1 MKVLFI
7 YDIIPEQTQVAI
19 ADIPV
24 DVYNQLKVAHGYVVN
39 ASEHDEIKSDAANT
53 IGWAFCTNTAYLP
66 DVESDLA
73 RQLFGTFTDVY
84 GTDDCSDISDV
95 VALVH
100 CGFYL

>member
-7 YDIIPEQTQVAI
+7 YDSIPEQTQVAI
-19 ADIPV
+19 VDIPV
-24 DVYNQLKVAHGYVVN
+24 GVYNQLKVAHGYVVN
-39 ASEHDEIKSDAANT
+39 ASGYDEIKSDAANT
-53 IGWAFCTNTAYLP
+53 IGWAFCNNTEYLS

-84 GTDDCSDISDV
+84 GTYACADISDV
-95 VALVH
+95 VALIH